1 MEGLSSYILSVVA
14 SAIICSG
21 LRALFGGKG
30 STGALLQ
37 TICGI
42 YMAFV
47 LVSPLK
53 DIDFSI
59 YTDYFS
65 GFMEEAQ
72 TAVGEGENL
81 ALQELTKRIKEET
94 EAYILDKAVSLG
106 ADVSVEV
113 SLTGSTPPTP
123 SRITL
128 KGAVSPYVK
137 KVLSRYIE
145 EQLGI
150 PEEAQTWMQSAA

>member
-1 MEGLSSYILSVVA
+1 MDGLRAYILSVVA
-14 SAIICSG
+14 SAVICGG
-21 LRALFGGKG
+21 LRALFGSKG
-30 STGALLQ
+30 TTASLLQ

-42 YMAFV
+42 YMVFV

-59 YTDYFS
+59 YTDYF
-65 GFMEEAQ
+65 GNFMDEAK
-72 TAVGEGENL
+72 AVVGEGENL
-81 ALQELTKRIKEET
+81 AMEELRKRIKVDT

-113 SLTGSTPPTP
+113 FLTGNTPPTP
-123 SRITL
+123 SRITV

-137 KVLSRYIE
+137 KVLSLYIE

>member
-1 MEGLSSYILSVVA
+1 MEGLRTYILSVVA
-14 SAIICSG
+14 SAVICSG
-21 LRALFGGKG
+21 LRALFGEKG
-30 STGALLQ
+30 STASLLR

-47 LVSPLK
+47 LVSPLRNV
-53 DIDFSI
+53 DFSI
-59 YTDYFS
+59 YSDYFT

-72 TAVGEGENL
+72 TAVLDGENV
-81 ALQELTKRIKEET
+81 ALKELRERIKEET
-94 EAYILDKAVSLG
+94 ESYILDKAVSLG

-113 SLTGSTPPTP
+113 SLAGSTPPAP
-123 SRITL
+123 NKITI

-137 KVLSRYIE
+137 KVLSRYIK

-150 PEEAQTWMQSAA
+150 PEEAQIWIQSAA

>member
-1 MEGLSSYILSVVA
+1 MEEYILSVVA

-21 LRALFGGKG
+21 LRAVFGGKG
-30 STGALLQ
+30 STAALLQ

-47 LVSPLK
+47 LVAPLK

-65 GFMEEAQ
+65 GIMEDAQ
-72 TAVGEGENL
+72 AAVEDGENI
-81 ALQELTKRIKEET
+81 ALQELSKRIKEET

-106 ADVSVEV
+106 ADVSVEI

-123 SRITL
+123 SQITV

-150 PEEAQTWMQSAA
+150 PEGAQTWKQSAA

>member
-1 MEGLSSYILSVVA
+1 MEGYILSVVA

-21 LRALFGGKG
+21 LRALFGSKG
-30 STGALLQ
+30 SIAALLQ

-47 LVSPLK
+47 LVAPLRN
-53 DIDFSI
+53 IDFSF
-59 YTDYFS
+59 YADYFS
-65 GFMEEAQ
+65 GIMEEAQ
-72 TAVGEGENL
+72 TAADIGENL
-81 ALQELTKRIKEET
+81 AVQELAKRIKEET

-113 SLTGSTPPTP
+113 FLTGSTPPTP
-123 SRITL
+123 SQITV

-137 KVLSRYIE
+137 KVLSMYIE

-150 PEEAQTWMQSAA
+150 PEEAQTWTQSAA

>member
-1 MEGLSSYILSVVA
+1 
-14 SAIICSG
+14 
-21 LRALFGGKG
+21 
-30 STGALLQ
+30 
-37 TICGI
+37 
-42 YMAFV
+42 
-47 LVSPLK
+47 LVSPLR
-53 DIDFSI
+53 DIDFAI

-72 TAVGEGENL
+72 TAVQEGENF
-81 ALQELTKRIKEET
+81 AFEELSKRIKEET

-106 ADVSVEV
+106 AAVSVEV

-123 SRITL
+123 NKITI

-137 KVLSRYIE
+137 KVLSGYIK

-150 PEEAQTWMQSAA
+150 PEEAQIWMQSAA

>member
-1 MEGLSSYILSVVA
+1 MEGIRGYILSVVA

-21 LRALFGGKG
+21 LRALFGDKG
-30 STGALLQ
+30 STSSLLR

-47 LVSPLK
+47 LVSPLR
-53 DIDFSI
+53 DIDFAI

-72 TAVGEGENL
+72 TAVQEGENF
-81 ALQELTKRIKEET
+81 AFEELSKRIKEET

-106 ADVSVEV
+106 AAVSVEV

-123 SRITL
+123 NKITI

-137 KVLSRYIE
+137 KVLSGYIK

-150 PEEAQTWMQSAA
+150 PEEAQIWMQSAA

>member
-1 MEGLSSYILSVVA
+1 MEGYILSVVA
-14 SAIICSG
+14 SAVICSG
-21 LRALFGGKG
+21 LRALFGSKG
-30 STGALLQ
+30 ATASLLQ

-42 YMAFV
+42 YMAFI

-65 GFMEEAQ
+65 GFMEQAQ
-72 TAVGEGENL
+72 ASATEGENL
-81 ALQELTKRIKEET
+81 AMRELSKRIKAET

-106 ADVSVEV
+106 ADVSVEITL
-113 SLTGSTPPTP
+113 SGSTPPTP
-123 SRITL
+123 SQITV

-137 KVLSRYIE
+137 KVLSRYME

>member
-1 MEGLSSYILSVVA
+1 MEGYILSVVA
-14 SAIICSG
+14 SAVICSG
-21 LRALFGGKG
+21 LRALFGSKG
-30 STGALLQ
+30 STAALLQ

-42 YMAFV
+42 YMALV
-47 LVSPLK
+47 LVVPLK
-53 DIDFSI
+53 DIDFSV

-65 GFMEEAQ
+65 GIMEEAE
-72 TAVGEGENL
+72 AAAEEGENS
-81 ALQELTKRIKEET
+81 ALQELSKRIKEET

-113 SLTGSTPPTP
+113 SLSGSTPPTP
-123 SRITL
+123 NQITV

-137 KVLSRYIE
+137 KVLSGYIE